1 MSLLISVTRKPS
13 HTKPNREERKRKKII
28 LIKKNEKGEKSEKK
42 KNKSGPSLIFDFEN
56 PRSDIWKRG
65 IVPVYHSLDENPP
78 GGTRPRRGVSSFF
91 SAASAL

>member
-1 MSLLISVTRKPS
+1 M
-13 HTKPNREERKRKKII
+13 KR
-28 LIKKNEKGEKSEKK
+28 EKK
-42 KNKSGPSLIFDFEN
+42 ARRRKISRVHLSFFDFEN